1 MVRIY
6 FQISLYWFCLYSKY
20 VGVDKISIERGELVI
35 GYRERQKAKG
45 KGSVSVRV
53 DDSAFRVYPVM

>member
-1 MVRIY
+1 MVT
-6 FQISLYWFCLYSKY
+6 
-20 VGVDKISIERGELVI
+20 E
-35 GYRERQKAKG
+35 RERQKAKG